1 MNNDDLGPQPDPVI
15 EDKESNPGGVDA
27 VSENEVDQNL
37 ARDLHPDDNPAVDD
51 ALPEEIAA
59 PDEEKSQ
66 SPDGKADD
74 AESGSQDDPAA
85 GQEAEDGSVEP
96 PA

>member
-1 MNNDDLGPQPDPVI
+1 MNNDNLSPQPDPVV
-15 EDKESNPGGVDA
+15 EEKESNPGGVDA
-27 VSENEVDQNL
+27 IAENEVDQNL
-37 ARDLHPDDNPAVDD
+37 ARDLHPDDNPAADD
-51 ALPEEIAA
+51 ALPDEVAA

-74 AESGSQDDPAA
+74 AESATDSDPEA